1 MPREKIQT
9 KRHFGI
15 CGKEHKAFM
24 KESLLFSHRGEGSHW
39 RNEVFIVHARNGWN
53 DNRKSPIKCY
63 CKSEEIRAVV
73 LAMEKN
79 EDVGEDPYV
88 NSLKGKPRK
97 GSCGGKNG
105 IQFYKHSTGVTS
117 NWIHVVRT
125 QHKSSWR
132 SLGLT
137 TETGLV
143 TQRSLKPE
151 KGLKEHQHLRKRE
164 MRILRRPGMLYQT
177 YKSKK
182 SRQN

>member
-1 MPREKIQT
+1 MPRRKDSDKNDILVFVGKST
-9 KRHFGI
+9 KHSW
-15 CGKEHKAFM
+15 KKVYYLVTEVK
-24 KESLLFSHRGEGSHW
+24 GSHW

-97 GSCGGKNG
+97 GSCGGKKW

-132 SLGLT
+132 SL
-137 TETGLV
+137 
-143 TQRSLKPE
+143 
-151 KGLKEHQHLRKRE
+151 
-164 MRILRRPGMLYQT
+164 
-177 YKSKK
+177 
-182 SRQN
+182 N